1 MPHMIAGVTAPP
13 RWQCS
18 SASGTLRESGRVI
31 RNRISCRPAGPDEGC
46 DRVAG
51 WDVLRTCACTVYST
65 DSDLLRGASQVHR
78 RHCVPVAEPR
88 TRRSCFMSIMRSRVL
103 ALAGAMAVFVGACS
117 GSATPVPS
125 PSPAP
130 SAAPSA
136 AASVAASPSPSPAG
150 LVPPDRIKTAGK
162 LVFCT
167 DISYAPEEF
176 YAADGTTAQGS
187 DIDIATQIAKYW
199 GVPVQIDNT
208 GFDSIILALNAKKC
222 DLVISGMNDTADRE
236 KQVDFVDYLSV
247 GQGLLVPTGNPK
259 GIHTLADLSGKD
271 VAVQLGTTN
280 LDALTAENVTLKAAG
295 QPQIHIHGY
304 QKDTDAFSQL
314 ALHRVDAYS
323 TDSPVVAYYNS
334 LPGNA
339 GKYEVGGTPI
349 NPAPIGIA
357 MRKDDTGMKTAVQA
371 AIDAMYADGSLTA
384 IVAKWGMTN
393 AVVLLK

>member
-1 MPHMIAGVTAPP
+1 
-13 RWQCS
+13 
-18 SASGTLRESGRVI
+18 
-31 RNRISCRPAGPDEGC
+31 
-46 DRVAG
+46 
-51 WDVLRTCACTVYST
+51 
-65 DSDLLRGASQVHR
+65 
-78 RHCVPVAEPR
+78 
-88 TRRSCFMSIMRSRVL
+88 MSIMRSRAL

-130 SAAPSA
+130 SVAPSVA
-136 AASVAASPSPSPAG
+136 ASAAASPSAEASVAASPSPSPAG
-150 LVPPDRIKTAGK
+150 LVPPDRIKTAAK

-199 GVPVQIDNT
+199 GVPVEIDNT

-271 VAVQLGTTN
+271 VAVQVGTTN

-295 QPQIHIHGY
+295 KPQINIHGY

>member
-1 MPHMIAGVTAPP
+1 MRFT
-13 RWQCS
+13 
-18 SASGTLRESGRVI
+18 
-31 RNRISCRPAGPDEGC
+31 
-46 DRVAG
+46 
-51 WDVLRTCACTVYST
+51 ST
-65 DSDLLRGASQVHR
+65 R
-78 RHCVPVAEPR
+78 
-88 TRRSCFMSIMRSRVL
+88 
-103 ALAGAMAVFVGACS
+103 ALAVASAVALFAGACS
-117 GSATPVPS
+117 GGSGATT
-125 PSPAP
+125 AP
-130 SAAPSA
+130 SATSAPSVAPSIAASLAPSA
-136 AASVAASPSPSPAG
+136 AASASAVASASSAPSAAA
-150 LVPPDRIKTAGK
+150 LVAPDRIKAAGK
-162 LVFCT
+162 LVFCS

-199 GVPVQIDNT
+199 GVPVEIDNT

-236 KQVDFVDYLSV
+236 KQVDFVDYLKV
-247 GQGLLVPTGNPK
+247 GQGLLVPVGNPK

-280 LDALTAENVTLKAAG
+280 LDALNAENVTLKAAG
-295 QPQIHIHGY
+295 QPQINIHGY
-304 QKDTDAFSQL
+304 QKDTDAFNQL
-314 ALHRVDAYS
+314 ALGRVDAYS

-349 NPAPIGIA
+349 DPAPIGIA
-357 MRKDDTGMKTAVQA
+357 MRKDDTGMKAAVQA
-371 AIDAMYADGSLTA
+371 AIDAMYSDGSLVA